1 MVDYSIDTIETQS
14 SLMAE
19 FDPIFVGTFEKLR
32 PYLIRGLLYL
42 ISGCM
47 YIGIFYLILLTIGG
61 LINET

>member
-1 MVDYSIDTIETQS
+1 MVDYSIDIIETS
-14 SLMAE
+14 PSLMAE
-19 FDPIFVGTFEKLR
+19 FDPMIIGRLEKLR

>member
-1 MVDYSIDTIETQS
+1 MVDYNIDTIETQP

-47 YIGIFYLILLTIGG
+47 YIFIIYIALLTIGG
-61 LINET
+61 LINDT